1 MVSMTH
7 VSRETAGR
15 RLYLVGP
22 AIAALASCGWR
33 AVPLADLPRP
43 QALPDA
49 GALLVVHAESLRAAG
64 RWQDTPAWLP
74 PLQEQGVLVIL
85 VHHDLAP
92 DTLAACYRAGLHDAV
107 ATTAPPTVWREVLT
121 RAGQRLDILAAGREL
136 RDDSAAMHRQLAASR
151 RQLRDEAAAE
161 TSALLEAQDQL
172 ERAHRQLH
180 DHMAQVSL
188 LYKFGR
194 ELSLASNWDDTLRE
208 ILAHLADFVGAVG
221 GAMILRATGG
231 GRFAP
236 RQTYRWQEQSW
247 DKVLLRINS
256 QIDAGVAS
264 SLLGPGVFQV
274 GRREEAEQGRITALP
289 LEHQGVRLGI
299 LLLLFANPEE
309 RRQRSAMHL
318 PFLQMVQ
325 VVLSEEVASAQMLDR
340 LRDIGTFN
348 TRVLETVSSGI
359 WVCDAQGRTIFVN
372 RAARLLLGLAAGG
385 ARPDETGTL
394 AVGRGRL
401 LERPLTGGAEI
412 DDLPE
417 IFTDGKLSLTAP
429 RRTGFAGLL
438 RRKRPFRGEG
448 VLSDI
453 QGAGIPVRVQTAPMA
468 GRSHDERWL
477 LVILEDL
484 REARRA
490 AAARQRAEQAEALVA
505 MSATLAH
512 EIRNPLMGLSAQAEL
527 LRDSLP
533 PDAAARRRLDLIT
546 AEVERI
552 DRTIADMLQFVRPCE
567 IRTEPIDPAQLVRD
581 CLELTHPRAAA
592 RSVSLSAGEV
602 ASTTINADGTKI
614 KQVIL
619 NLILNAVD
627 AVELGGR
634 VTVRLRTVAQLA
646 LPDMARGGLRTVPGV
661 VLCVEDDGPG
671 FGKHDPERIF
681 QPFFSTKTTGTGLGL
696 SYCRKVVDAHGGE
709 IRALREGAIT
719 RLEVLLPREVTAG
732 KELAGEAT

>member
-1 MVSMTH
+1 MT
-7 VSRETAGR
+7 RESPEPAR
-15 RLYLVGP
+15 QQLYLVGP
-22 AIAALASCGWR
+22 PIPALDACGWQTVALSDLPEPRQMPAAGSLLLVDAAAL
-33 AVPLADLPRP
+33 
-43 QALPDA
+43 QAL
-49 GALLVVHAESLRAAG
+49 G
-64 RWQDTPAWLP
+64 RWQDLATRLG
-74 PLQEQGVLVIL
+74 PLQTRGVLVVI
-85 VHHDLAP
+85 VHGDLPA
-92 DTLAACYRAGLHDAV
+92 DELAACYRAGLHDAV
-107 ATTAPPTVWREVLT
+107 AASAPAGVWREVLA
-121 RAGQRLDILAAGREL
+121 RAAGRLEILAAGREL
-136 RDDSAAMHRQLAASR
+136 RDDGVALQRQLLASR
-151 RQLRDEAAAE
+151 RRLRDEAEAE
-161 TSALLEAQDQL
+161 ATALLEAQDQL
-172 ERAHRQLH
+172 EHAHRQLH

-221 GAMILRATGG
+221 GAMVLRAAGG

-247 DKVLLRINS
+247 DKVLLRINR

-274 GRREEAEQGRITALP
+274 GRREEAAEGRITALP

-299 LLLLFANPEE
+299 LLLLFADPEE
-309 RRQRSAMHL
+309 RRERSALHL

-340 LRDIGTFN
+340 LRDIGAFN

-359 WVCDAQGRTIFVN
+359 WVCDARGRTIFVN
-372 RAARLLLGLAAGG
+372 RAARLLLGLAAG
-385 ARPDETGTL
+385 ANRPDEAVTV

-401 LERPLTGGAEI
+401 LERPLAGGAEI

-417 IFTDGKLSLTAP
+417 IFEDGKLVVTEP
-429 RRTGFAGLL
+429 RRTGFDALL

-448 VLSDI
+448 VLT
-453 QGAGIPVRVQTAPMA
+453 GVHGEGVPVRVQTTPMA

-533 PDAAARRRLDLIT
+533 PGAAGRRRLDLIT

-567 IRTEPIDPAQLVRD
+567 IRNEAVDPARLVRD
-581 CLELTHPRAAA
+581 CLELARPRAAA
-592 RSVSLSAGEV
+592 RSVRIAQDVDAALEV
-602 ASTTINADGTKI
+602 TGDSTKL

-619 NLILNAVD
+619 NLLLNAID
-627 AVELGGR
+627 AVEPGGS
-634 VTVRLRTVAQLA
+634 VTVRLRAAGALA
-646 LPDMARGGLRTVPGV
+646 IPDPVGGGLRTAPGV

-671 FGKHDPERIF
+671 FGAQDAERIF
-681 QPFFSTKTTGTGLGL
+681 EPFYSTKTTGTGLGL
-696 SYCRKVVDAHGGE
+696 SYCRKVVDAHGGD
-709 IRALREGAIT
+709 IRALRDGAIT
-719 RLEVLLPREVTAG
+719 RLEVLLPREATAG
-732 KELAGEAT
+732 RTLAGEAS